1 MNKIKQNK
9 ITFILILSSII
20 IIFSSLTILCLP
32 VLFNYKSKVTNIEK
46 NFYNNFKIY
55 LNSTGKVSYKPFP
68 KPHLLVEN
76 ASLNL
81 SKLQKNKDLIN
92 TSNLKIFLSLRDIY
106 LHNFKKLI
114 STEISDT
121 NIDLKMSDIR
131 DFRDHLYLKV
141 NKQINFKNCKIFIKN
156 KNDDV
161 IIISTIKEISY
172 KIKNKVK
179 TKYFIVNGQ
188 IFGLNFK
195 SEWKRKYDT
204 PKSSYHTVDIFYPN
218 IEIKNIFEFEN
229 KKKFKGNSKIN
240 YLQEKLEYEINFSNN
255 EILISSPNYEKTNF
269 NLESKIS
276 LTPFYFDGI
285 FIIKNKKIEKIIDNI
300 LLNLFLYNEEY
311 LSNFNGKLK
320 IEFNNLNNKLIKN
333 GFLEFSFNQKK
344 INLIKANFDLYQIGK
359 INSDLNFVEDK
370 GEIKFMSTNQ
380 LKIENHI
387 EFAKAFQIGSNKVKN
402 IKQINFDL
410 EKNVEETNFVIK
422 NVKINNK
429 EAQIKLDE
437 PYLINNIQ
445 NLRSYIRKAIN

>member
-1 MNKIKQNK
+1 MSHKGE
-9 ITFILILSSII
+9 LSYPLSQGWRIE
-20 IIFSSLTILCLP
+20 TKP
-32 VLFNYKSKVTNIEK
+32 VLF
-46 NFYNNFKIY
+46 
-55 LNSTGKVSYKPFP
+55 G
-68 KPHLLVEN
+68 
-76 ASLNL
+76 SLNFINHSWYL
-81 SKLQKNKDLIN
+81 FRSLIILV
-92 TSNLKIFLSLRDIY
+92 TF
-106 LHNFKKLI
+106 
-114 STEISDT
+114 
-121 NIDLKMSDIR
+121 
-131 DFRDHLYLKV
+131 DFC
-141 NKQINFKNCKIFIKN
+141 F
-156 KNDDV
+156 
-161 IIISTIKEISY
+161 
-172 KIKNKVK
+172 
-179 TKYFIVNGQ
+179 
-188 IFGLNFK
+188 
-195 SEWKRKYDT
+195 
-204 PKSSYHTVDIFYPN
+204 
-218 IEIKNIFEFEN
+218 
-229 KKKFKGNSKIN
+229 
-240 YLQEKLEYEINFSNN
+240 
-255 EILISSPNYEKTNF
+255 
-269 NLESKIS
+269 
-276 LTPFYFDGI
+276 
-285 FIIKNKKIEKIIDNI
+285 

-429 EAQIKLDE
+429 EAKIKLDE